1 MKRLYSCSVASHGK
15 NKQAESHFG
24 GDRASRTQSVYL
36 GKGYLPRVLRVEVI
50 EALTPRGNAVVY
62 TLSKLLGIL
71 EVLARAV
78 LSRVR

>member
-1 MKRLYSCSVASHGK
+1 M
-15 NKQAESHFG
+15 
-24 GDRASRTQSVYL
+24 YL